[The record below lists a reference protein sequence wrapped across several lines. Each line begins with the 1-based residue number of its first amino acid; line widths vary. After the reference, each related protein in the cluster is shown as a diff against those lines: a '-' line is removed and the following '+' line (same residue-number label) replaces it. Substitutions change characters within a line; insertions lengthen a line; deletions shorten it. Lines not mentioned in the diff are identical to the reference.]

1 MLIVFESV
9 CMGNGKW
16 KLSSFFFFL
25 SMPKQAHASWQ
36 HGLGWMLE
44 GEHNDDQRMDSRRPH
59 RHQPEIQQKF
69 QAFVVSILLTDAREF
84 NNVF

>member
-9 CMGNGKW
+9 CMGNGKG
-16 KLSSFFFFL
+16 KLSSFFFL

-36 HGLGWMLE
+36 HGLGLIRE
-44 GEHNDDQRMDSRRPH
+44 GEHSDDDQRMDSRRPH
-59 RHQPEIQQKF
+59 RHRPEIQQKF
-69 QAFVVSILLTDAREF
+69 QAFMVSILQTDAKEF